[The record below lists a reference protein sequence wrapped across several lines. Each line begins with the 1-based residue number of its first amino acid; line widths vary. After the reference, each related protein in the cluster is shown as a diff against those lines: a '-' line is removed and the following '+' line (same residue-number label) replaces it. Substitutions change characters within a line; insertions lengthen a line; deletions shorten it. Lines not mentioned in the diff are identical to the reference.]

1 MNVHISTDKLNIK
14 LPHIE
19 STEGKITT
27 ITRLIN
33 YFRIKKMRK
42 LLNSELER
50 KSVEQFRNTQ
60 KAPFII
66 VLDNVRSQ
74 SNVGSIFRTADAFLT
89 EAIYLCGIT
98 ACPPH
103 REIQKTA
110 LGATESVAWKYFRET
125 AEAIKELK
133 EMGYRIIAV
142 EQTEESTELQ
152 NLSLDNHYRYALVF
166 GHEVNGVDQQIVNAC
181 DHCVEI
187 PQFGTK
193 HSFNIAISVGIVLW
207 ELNKPIPGF
216 PVTRDSL
223 SSKGEG

>member
-1 MNVHISTDKLNIK
+1 
-14 LPHIE
+14 
-19 STEGKITT
+19 
-27 ITRLIN
+27 
-33 YFRIKKMRK
+33 MRK

-50 KSVEQFRNTQ
+50 KSVDEFR
-60 KAPFII
+60 KSEKSPFVI

-98 ACPPH
+98 ATPPH

-110 LGATESVAWKYFRET
+110 LGATESVVWKYYFKT
-125 AEAIKELK
+125 SDAINELK
-133 EMGYRIIAV
+133 NSGYRIIGI
-142 EQTEESTELQ
+142 EQAEGSVELQ
-152 NLSLDNHYRYALVF
+152 NMEIKNREKYALVF
-166 GHEVNGVDQQIVNAC
+166 GHEVNGVNQDILDLC

-207 ELNKPIPGF
+207 ELNKNLTPTPLPGE
-216 PVTRDSL
+216 R
-223 SSKGEG
+223 G